1 MLQTGSG
8 QIEGKDYSVAD
19 RGAVSQ
25 RYLSTGTHPMAPD
38 VACSKG
44 GKGSRAAILLMG
56 KECGDSDQPEVSRVE
71 LSVDPTA
78 GDDGTHIC
86 FRT

>member
-1 MLQTGSG
+1 
-8 QIEGKDYSVAD
+8 
-19 RGAVSQ
+19 
-25 RYLSTGTHPMAPD
+25 MAPD

-78 GDDGTHIC
+78 GDDGIHIC